1 VKRGAFL
8 LAVVLPAVLPA
19 VLLPICCAAQD
30 RPTVIGAAV
39 RSRPA
44 YDGSKSQVTDLIPVL
59 RHYGQPWFVRT
70 TQGVLEAG
78 VRDELAPK
86 FWAGAQLAYE
96 EGRKQSESPFL
107 QARNEPDLDPGASA
121 GLHLEWDRDFGPM
134 PVTFV
139 IRARQNLD
147 AERGG
152 QADLR
157 LTAGV
162 LSWAGLQAVVFGQ
175 VTWGSENAVRSAY
188 GAPDAG
194 MLFVGAGV
202 IASYDLTAR
211 WLLVGSLSGRWLR
224 GAASDSALA
233 ETTSNWYGNAGLAY
247 RF

>member
-1 VKRGAFL
+1 MKRVAL
-8 LAVVLPAVLPA
+8 LVAALLPAL
-19 VLLPICCAAQD
+19 CAAQD

-59 RHYGQPWFVRT
+59 RHYGHPWFVRT

-78 VRDELAPK
+78 VREALAPE
-86 FWAGAQLAYE
+86 FWIGAQLAYE

-107 QARNEPDLDPGASA
+107 QARNEPDLDPGGSV
-121 GLHLEWDRDFGPM
+121 GLHVEWDKNFGRV

-147 AERGG
+147 SDRGG

-157 LTAGV
+157 VTAGV
-162 LSWAGLQAVVFGQ
+162 LSWAGLQAVLFGQ
-175 VTWGSENAVRSAY
+175 ATWGTENAVLSAY

-194 MLFVGAGV
+194 MLYFSFGT
-202 IASYDLTAR
+202 IASYDLTSR
-211 WLLVGSLSGRWLR
+211 WLLVGSLSGRWLKD
-224 GAASDSALA
+224 AAARSPIT
-233 ETTSNWYGNAGLAY
+233 ETTTNWYGNAGLAY